1 MANITITNLDLGSVI
16 LQNAEFRDELLKFT
30 AAGTV
35 VEGTI
40 LARQSVSTTITPAAD
55 GGNTG
60 DGTVTL
66 ATVTAGPIVPIVG
79 AYNFECTSTAVAAGT
94 ATATAAADG
103 GNTGNGTVTALS
115 ITADS
120 VGLLPGAYNLEMIE
134 LGVKNGTATGTATA
148 DGGNTGNGTAG
159 AVTAGSE
166 AKAGNYIVTCTD
178 ATVSGSEIFEVID
191 PDGEKLE
198 DLTVGVAY
206 SNNHFGVTI
215 SDGATDFVVGDFWT
229 IAIANTGGLFKLVD
243 PNGSTIS
250 NTIIMDAGSG
260 ATTDVEVN
268 GIAFTI
274 TDGATD
280 FVVGDKFAI
289 TVANTVGL
297 WKLEDPN
304 SAVVADNIEMTAGAG
319 TATAIKVP
327 GMSFTIT
334 DGATDFVVGDKFSLT
349 VAADGDLVPYVIA
362 GAGGAQI
369 PLAILTYDV
378 TATAAA
384 DIPIRA
390 GVKGS
395 FRKERLVIDADGD
408 DSNITNA
415 ILDQL
420 RHYGLVA
427 TNINELNILDNQ

>member
-1 MANITITNLDLGSVI
+1 MANITITNLDQGSVI

-30 AAGTV
+30 GAGTV

-40 LARQSVSTTITPAAD
+40 LARKSVADAITAAAD

-60 DGTVTL
+60 NGTVTS
-66 ATVTAGPIVPIVG
+66 ATVVAGKEIPQVG
-79 AYNFECTSTAVAAGT
+79 AYNLECVSTAVASGT

-103 GNTGNGTVTALS
+103 GNTGNGTVTSLS
-115 ITADS
+115 ITADT
-120 VGLLPGAYNLEMIE
+120 VGLIPGAYNLEMIE

-191 PDGEKLE
+191 PDGERLE

-229 IAIANTGGLFKLVD
+229 IAIANTGGLWKLED
-243 PNGSTIS
+243 PNGSMLS
-250 NTIIMDAGSG
+250 NSIIMDAGSAQ
-260 ATTDVEVN
+260 ATAIEVA
-268 GIAFTI
+268 GISFTI

-304 SAVVADNIEMTAGAG
+304 GFLIADDLKMAAGAG
-319 TATAIKVP
+319 TATTIKTA
-327 GMSFTIT
+327 GMSFIIT
-334 DGATDFVVGDKFSLT
+334 DGATDFIVGDKFSLT

-362 GAGGAQI
+362 GLGGSQVPI
-369 PLAILTYDV
+369 AILTYDV
-378 TATAAA
+378 TATGAA

-390 GVKGS
+390 GVSGS
-395 FRKERLVIDADGD
+395 YRKERLVIDADGD
-408 DSNITNA
+408 DSNITDA
-415 ILDQL
+415 IMDQL
-420 RHYGLVA
+420 RVYGLVP
-427 TNINELNILDNQ
+427 INVKELNVLDNQ